1 MKPLF
6 TIADLTIAN
15 PIALRSHGH
24 GPAAC
29 GLLRRE
35 RDAMESFID

>member
-6 TIADLTIAN
+6 TIAGFTIAN
-15 PIALRSHGH
+15 PIALRPHGH

-29 GLLRRE
+29 GLRRE